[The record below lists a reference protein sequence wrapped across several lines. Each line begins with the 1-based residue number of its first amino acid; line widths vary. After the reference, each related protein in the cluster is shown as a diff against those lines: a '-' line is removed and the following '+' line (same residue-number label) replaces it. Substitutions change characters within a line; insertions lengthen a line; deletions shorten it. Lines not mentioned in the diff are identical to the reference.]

1 MNILIVPSIYP
12 SNEDTQ
18 KGIFIHEQTKTLK
31 SNGFN
36 PIVVSCK
43 SVNKI
48 TLNHNKIKKYYLADI
63 LIYEITYTAFA
74 KTLIPKISMQ
84 IFKKN
89 LSKLISKVDQL
100 GFKPDVIYSHMS
112 FEAGYASLELKKKY
126 DVPLI
131 VQEHFSYF
139 LNLNEK
145 KQVYRYYLNS
155 VINGTD
161 YFGVVSSFFKD
172 NLCLNQINTD
182 KVNILPNV
190 INENY
195 YFVKRK
201 KKNNKFSFFSAGNL
215 FPNKQMELLILSFID
230 EFKGDK
236 NVELLIAGD
245 GNERKKLENIILEN
259 KMSSQIKLLGK
270 KNVEEMIE
278 LYTYCDA
285 FALLSQYETFGLV
298 FREAMMIGR
307 PIITY
312 KNGGIDEDYS
322 DEVGICVN
330 NLCIKDTRKA
340 LRDMYNNY
348 NKYDLENI
356 SYKMKIKYSNKAFIT
371 KFSDIVEKCL
381 YNA

>member
-1 MNILIVPSIYP
+1 
-12 SNEDTQ
+12 
-18 KGIFIHEQTKTLK
+18 
-31 SNGFN
+31 
-36 PIVVSCK
+36 
-43 SVNKI
+43 
-48 TLNHNKIKKYYLADI
+48 
-63 LIYEITYTAFA
+63 
-74 KTLIPKISMQ
+74 
-84 IFKKN
+84 
-89 LSKLISKVDQL
+89 
-100 GFKPDVIYSHMS
+100 
-112 FEAGYASLELKKKY
+112 
-126 DVPLI
+126 
-131 VQEHFSYF
+131 
-139 LNLNEK
+139 
-145 KQVYRYYLNS
+145 
-155 VINGTD
+155 
-161 YFGVVSSFFKD
+161 
-172 NLCLNQINTD
+172 
-182 KVNILPNV
+182 
-190 INENY
+190 
-195 YFVKRK
+195 
-201 KKNNKFSFFSAGNL
+201 
-215 FPNKQMELLILSFID
+215 
-230 EFKGDK
+230 
-236 NVELLIAGD
+236 
-245 GNERKKLENIILEN
+245 
-259 KMSSQIKLLGK
+259 MSSQIKLLGK